1 MTRRSIALVLS
12 SLCAATVA
20 TSVLADPPAPAKPKD
35 PAGPPAPTVDVGTPT
50 RIDVRY
56 DTVRS
61 ENDLTPTGDNV
72 ELREALGKLTFAK
85 VSIDADDRPIREVV
99 SSIARA
105 MRLNL
110 VPFYEGPDRPAPRL
124 GMTPTRRVTLY
135 LEDVDGRT
143 LLEALAAQ
151 CGPEVTW
158 QIQRGTIEF
167 GPREVLARED
177 ARSTRVYNVTDL
189 TFEVPYFR
197 RPDTNLMPVDRET
210 DQKQLRLRPKDVV
223 ADLVRSISEQ
233 CEPDAFRP
241 APPPTE
247 AEIAEGVKRE
257 QLKHTTPNTG
267 PGGMRPGVNSTAT
280 RNLDPDIGPIYVLGQ
295 WAQIHVKETTI
306 VVTAPDFV
314 HRAIDGYPPPIPP
327 RAR

>member
-1 MTRRSIALVLS
+1 MTRSAIARLVP
-12 SLCAATVA
+12 SLCAVTLAC
-20 TSVLADPPAPAKPKD
+20 SVVADPPVPSKPKD

-50 RIDVRY
+50 RLEVRY
-56 DTVRS
+56 ETTRGA
-61 ENDLTPTGDNV
+61 NDLTPTGDDV
-72 ELREALGKLTFAK
+72 EQREALGKLLFAK
-85 VSIDADDRPIREVV
+85 VSIDADDRPIREVITT
-99 SSIARA
+99 IARS

-124 GMTPTRRVTLY
+124 GMNPTRRVTLY
-135 LEDVDGRT
+135 LEEVDGRT
-143 LLEALAAQ
+143 LLEALATQ

-167 GPREVLARED
+167 GPREALARED
-177 ARSTRVYNVTDL
+177 ARSTRVYDVTDL
-189 TFEVPYFR
+189 TFEAPYFQ
-197 RPDTNLMPVDRET
+197 RPRNKIMPVDYET

-247 AEIAEGVKRE
+247 AEIAEGTKRE
-257 QLKHTTPNTG
+257 QLKHTTPD
-267 PGGMRPGVNSTAT
+267 PSASRRPAVNSTAT
-280 RNLDPDIGPIYVLGQ
+280 RNLDPDAGPIYVLGQ

-314 HRAIDGYPPPIPP
+314 HRAIDGYPAPIPP